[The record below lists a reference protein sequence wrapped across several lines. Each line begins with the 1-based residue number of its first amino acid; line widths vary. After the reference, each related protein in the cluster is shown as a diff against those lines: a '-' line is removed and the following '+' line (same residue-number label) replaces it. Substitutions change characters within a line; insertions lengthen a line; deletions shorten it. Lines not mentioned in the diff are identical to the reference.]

1 MPSKPSGAKTDLA
14 KVVERQMRNWELARA
29 QQVEPQAESSPAEV
43 AEFVTISRSV
53 ASGGSEVAN
62 ALGERL
68 NWPVFDREILQA
80 MAGDDHLRERLYE
93 HMDERDVSWLDAAI
107 RWLLGGEL
115 RKDDYFY
122 RLTETVLA
130 LARQGHAVFLGR
142 GADLILPRGRGL
154 RVRVTASKERRARTL
169 AQREGISEVLA
180 MAEIER
186 IDRERAEFRRNRFG
200 KNANEVTCHD
210 LVVVMDGF
218 SVEQAV
224 EIIVGAMR
232 VRGLIC

>member
-1 MPSKPSGAKTDLA
+1 MPTKPSGAKSDLA

-29 QQVEPQAESSPAEV
+29 QDVQPQAEGPPADV

-53 ASGGSEVAN
+53 ASGGSEIAN

-68 NWPVFDREILQA
+68 SWPVFDREILQA
-80 MAGDDHLRERLYE
+80 MAGDDRLRERLYE
-93 HMDERDVSWLDAAI
+93 HMGERDVSWLDAAI
-107 RWLLGGEL
+107 RWLLRGEL

-130 LARQGHAVFLGR
+130 LARHGHAVFLGR

-154 RVRVTASKERRARTL
+154 RVRITASKERRARTL
-169 AQREGISEVLA
+169 SQREGISEVLA
-180 MAEIER
+180 MAEVER

-210 LVVVMDGF
+210 LVLVMDGF
-218 SVEQAV
+218 SVAQAV
-224 EIIVGAMR
+224 EIIVSAMR
-232 VRGLIC
+232 VRGIVT